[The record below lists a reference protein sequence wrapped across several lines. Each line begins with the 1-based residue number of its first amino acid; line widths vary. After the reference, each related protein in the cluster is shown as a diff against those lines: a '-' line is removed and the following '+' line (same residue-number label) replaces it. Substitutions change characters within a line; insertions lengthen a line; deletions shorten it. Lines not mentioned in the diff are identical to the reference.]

1 MDHLI
6 DQGCTRILHLAGPDT
21 LQLSRLRLN
30 GWRDS
35 LIAHNLPADDSL
47 IVYTGLSMDE
57 GGAVAHKILDMKHR
71 PDGIFA
77 INDPVAIGAMKI
89 LQKNGVRIPDDIAVV
104 GFSESQMSVII
115 EPNLSSVEQPTFEI
129 GRLSAQLL
137 LDQIRNKA
145 KNRKVEIKKIVLDA
159 MLNVRE
165 SSVRKK
171 L

>member
-1 MDHLI
+1 
-6 DQGCTRILHLAGPDT
+6 
-21 LQLSRLRLN
+21 
-30 GWRDS
+30 
-35 LIAHNLPADDSL
+35 
-47 IVYTGLSMDE
+47 
-57 GGAVAHKILDMKHR
+57 
-71 PDGIFA
+71 
-77 INDPVAIGAMKI
+77 MKI
-89 LQKNGVRIPDDIAVV
+89 LQKNGVKIPDDIAVV

-165 SSVRKK
+165 SSVRKR